1 MKSPDFCSPSR
12 LQDRLSSHTKAV
24 KLLMRI
30 LLIEDD
36 PETASHIGNGLAKLG
51 HLCEHV
57 TDGREGLIL
66 ATTDKHY
73 DVVVIDRMLPGLDGL
88 ALVKMLRGAGV
99 KTPALFLTAL
109 GGVPDRVA
117 GLNAGG
123 DDYLNKP
130 FEFPELFARLTAL
143 TRRPA
148 LDPRDALLT
157 VADLELDL
165 VERRVMR
172 GSKEIKLLPRE
183 FKLLRYLMQNAE
195 RVVTRI
201 MVLENVWG
209 FHFDPRSK
217 IIETHISRLRAKI
230 DKGAERQLIHTIRGY
245 GYVIR
250 AHS

>member
-1 MKSPDFCSPSR
+1 
-12 LQDRLSSHTKAV
+12 
-24 KLLMRI
+24 MRI

-36 PETASHIGNGLAKLG
+36 PETASHIGNCLAKLG

-123 DDYLNKP
+123 DDYLTKP
-130 FEFPELFARLTAL
+130 FEFPELFARLMAL

-148 LDPRDALLT
+148 LDPRDDSLT

-172 GSKEIKLLPRE
+172 GSRNQTSTPRV
-183 FKLLRYLMQNAE
+183 QASP
-195 RVVTRI
+195 I
-201 MVLENVWG
+201 P
-209 FHFDPRSK
+209 D
-217 IIETHISRLRAKI
+217 AK
-230 DKGAERQLIHTIRGY
+230 R
-245 GYVIR
+245 
-250 AHS
+250 

>member
-1 MKSPDFCSPSR
+1 
-12 LQDRLSSHTKAV
+12 
-24 KLLMRI
+24 MRI

-36 PETASHIGNGLAKLG
+36 PEAGSCIRSGLAKLG
-51 HLCEHV
+51 QFCEHV
-57 TDGREGLIL
+57 ADGREGLIL
-66 ATTDKHY
+66 ATTGSY
-73 DVVVIDRMLPGLDGL
+73 DVIVIDRMLPGLDGL
-88 ALVKMLRGAGV
+88 ALVKILRGAGV

-123 DDYLNKP
+123 DDYLTKP
-130 FEFPELFARLTAL
+130 FEFSELFARLTAL
-143 TRRPA
+143 ARRPP
-148 LDPRDALLT
+148 LGDRETHLI
-157 VADLELDL
+157 VADLEMDL
-165 VERRVMR
+165 VERRVTR
-172 GSKEIKLLPRE
+172 GRKAIDLLPRE

-195 RVVTRI
+195 RVVTRT
-201 MVLENVWG
+201 MVLEHVWE

-250 AHS
+250 AQF